1 MFSIL
6 DCPLRRRNMP
16 KAKSKSKQKPILNP
30 VVSAKTDLK
39 IERILN
45 TLQIHWKMGCEI
57 SADDKLKV
65 KEYAINN
72 GIDER
77 TVRERRTFYKEY
89 PLEEFEKFRNL
100 RFSKSKLP
108 LDSGYIRYLVTIKS
122 PVKEYGDTASE
133 ARYAFA
139 KFAADNDYSKPRLH
153 AFIKDE
159 LAKRS
164 QGKPKAT
171 HGRKPALPDRA
182 SAIEVVAHEAVKWI
196 RRCEVA
202 IEFISAAKPSK
213 TLEALLSELS
223 IWSASAAKL
232 CNVPKDAESD
242 RESMRQS
249 LEKILAL
256 HSTCIAEVKKSITTK
271 KRQSAEVESSNPV
284 SQ

>member
-1 MFSIL
+1 
-6 DCPLRRRNMP
+6 MP
-16 KAKSKSKQKPILNP
+16 KAKSKSKQKPISNP
-30 VVSAKTDLK
+30 VVSTKTDLK

-45 TLQIHWKMGCEI
+45 TLQIHWEMGGEI
-57 SADDKLKV
+57 SKGKLTV
-65 KEYAINN
+65 KEYAITNEIN
-72 GIDER
+72 ER
-77 TVRERRTFYKEY
+77 TVRDRRAFYKEY
-89 PLEEFEKFRNL
+89 PLKEFNKFRML

-108 LDSGYIRYLVTIKS
+108 LDSGYIRYLVTIKG
-122 PVKEYGDTASE
+122 PVKGYGDTASE

-153 AFIKDE
+153 AFIKDV
-159 LAKRS
+159 LAKTNP
-164 QGKPKAT
+164 GKPKAT
-171 HGRKPALPDRA
+171 HGRKPDLPDRA

-232 CNVPKDAESD
+232 CDVPKDAESD